1 MKRFVADEE
10 KQAPSDT
17 SADDHPL
24 DVSRRNLLLGA
35 GAAAIVGAQVTSAAA
50 QMGAPP
56 VGYGTAGMGQ
66 LKEMF
71 PTTYDPAYIQNAVM
85 AFVRTNLYAA
95 QRPFLPMIDET
106 LSKENALPYDL
117 WGMLYD
123 DWAPNP
129 EEGLTVFLQGLE
141 KRGPENRRKRIYI
154 SALTPDLYRTMYA
167 EKVAK
172 FFDRLLDEKNAGKPL
187 MRYYLDN
194 YFDLF
199 WDLHVGV
206 QGEAVPSEV
215 RQIGESFNTVLGYR
229 DPLLGIVYENYMKVR
244 ALRTPLKT
252 WIEDRI
258 QDVIHG
264 RVKDPEKTFVYYW
277 IKNGGGGSDFR
288 NKDVVFESF
297 HNFVALSQ
305 WGNTIYNIM
314 MRLEKTTGD
323 ADVKAWFKRTMEGDY
338 DNARG
343 GAFTPLQEF
352 VMELFRVISPNGG
365 SISSL
370 QQLGMREPDRHG
382 YAITPHLAASTD
394 PRHWEHPLEFDP
406 GRYKNVPASDQVD
419 KERAKAIGFAKCP
432 FEKASFP
439 VKDGR
444 NADMTNSAFG
454 TVFGVVDGKAQ
465 PVCDYAGFAPFGFGY
480 RRCPGELLTI
490 AVFEDF
496 LKKVWAK
503 KIEFQKLDVPNPAK
517 LPIGPTTVIDDN
529 IGFVRRS

>member
-1 MKRFVADEE
+1 MKRIVADEE
-10 KQAPSDT
+10 KPARS
-17 SADDHPL
+17 SASTEDHPL
-24 DVSRRNLLLGA
+24 DVSRRGLLIGA
-35 GAAAIVGAQVTSAAA
+35 GAAAIVGAQMAGAAA

-56 VGYGTAGMGQ
+56 PGYGAAGMGQ

-71 PTTYDPAYIQNAVM
+71 PATYDPAYIEHVVM

-123 DWAPNP
+123 NWGPDP

-141 KRGPENRRKRIYI
+141 KRGPDNRRKRIYT

-167 EKVAK
+167 GKVAK

-206 QGEAVPSEV
+206 EGADVPSEV

-244 ALRTPLKT
+244 ALRTPLKK
-252 WIEDRI
+252 WIEERI
-258 QDVIHG
+258 QDVVNN

-288 NKDVVFESF
+288 TQDVVFESF

-314 MRLEKTTGD
+314 LKLENARGD
-323 ADVKAWFKRTMEGDY
+323 PEVKAWFKQTMESDY
-338 DNARG
+338 DKARG
-343 GAFTPLQEF
+343 ALFSPLQRF

-370 QQLGMREPDRHG
+370 QQLGMQEPGQHG

-394 PRHWEHPLEFDP
+394 PRHWENPLQFDP
-406 GRYKNVPASDQVD
+406 RRYNTVPASDQVD
-419 KERAKAIGFAKCP
+419 RARAKAIGFAKCP

-444 NADMTNSAFG
+444 DADMTNSAFG
-454 TVFGVVDGKAQ
+454 TVFGVVDGRQ
-465 PVCDYAGFAPFGFGY
+465 YPVCDYAGFAPFGFGY

-490 AVFEDF
+490 AVFADF
-496 LKKVWAK
+496 LKKVWAE
-503 KIEFQKLDVPNPAK
+503 KIEFMKLDVPNPAK
-517 LPIGPTTVIDDN
+517 LPVGPTTVIDDT
-529 IGFVRRS
+529 IGFARRT